1 MTGFLQMMWPKKLW
15 SESNS
20 KLLPTAAYIGIG
32 NDSLDNIGISCDNIG
47 HLHSWCFP
55 NINNMFSGKCCTGRN
70 TTTSLHTTEKVYQ
83 LRFLPTTG
91 GAVSLLRFIV
101 NLVME
106 QLSVLGCCI
115 INLIFSFSS
124 CENLVSLISH
134 TSPLA
139 TLSRA
144 HLSARTCFG
153 QMLLL
158 FYWIGTQI
166 CIQMSPWI

>member
-1 MTGFLQMMWPKKLW
+1 
-15 SESNS
+15 
-20 KLLPTAAYIGIG
+20 
-32 NDSLDNIGISCDNIG
+32 
-47 HLHSWCFP
+47 
-55 NINNMFSGKCCTGRN
+55 MFSGKCCTCRN

-106 QLSVLGCCI
+106 QLSVLGCYI
-115 INLIFSFSS
+115 INLIFTFSS

-158 FYWIGTQI
+158 FLLDWNADLHSDESVNITRGILHILAAFQTSL
-166 CIQMSPWI
+166 MK